1 MNSYTE
7 ALKGLPGQEHGD
19 SGILAEIPWSI
30 LPTLFPRFYIVQE
43 FNKKL
48 EPIKKYFKELCD

>member
-30 LPTLFPRFYIVQE
+30 LPTLFPRFYIVHE
-43 FNKKL
+43 FNKKTWT
-48 EPIKKYFKELCD
+48 YKEIF